1 MSELSIVWTQI
12 EAFLSQNISIIPV
25 RDKDADRP
33 AKTPYAG
40 WKKHQT
46 EIIEKEELWKQMEK
60 FNTSAIAII
69 CGKVSGNLEV
79 IDVDV
84 KYKNGVDAI
93 LFTNIQTLYPD
104 IFEKL
109 RIHKTPSGGYHLIY
123 KIADRIPEGNQKLA
137 GRHATDDELRVNPK
151 VKSYN
156 FLETRGEGGYIVA
169 PPSLGYSFHN
179 FKDIPTLTWEE
190 RCSIIELCR
199 QLSEVNK
206 VIKEKPKSTT
216 VDSHYVENPFDN
228 YNKSA
233 AAEDVLIDNGW
244 QFYSKTSDYI
254 YYTRPGK
261 SKGISAS
268 FNKQQRLYYFFSS
281 STEFEVD
288 TWYSP
293 ATVLAKLKFRD
304 NKSDLYRWLVDNGYG
319 IYKKKH
325 EHDIILSAAISKK
338 PLPANISKQ
347 SKEEYEKLVLELNEI
362 YPVGVFWNKNEDGYS
377 ISRQKI
383 YTVSEFLGFR
393 IYNEQVCLID
403 GYRVKKVTER
413 AYFDALLAYIKEEDA
428 EEYEAIVNCFEA
440 FLQKSGSFT
449 VSRLPIL
456 DTDLFLKS
464 NKTTSYKFYMNCY
477 VSVTSDG
484 MLIHD
489 YSELNGLIWED
500 QIQNRY
506 FSNSEN
512 DVIKSC
518 LYYKYL
524 HHAIGISKHLM
535 QCIGYLA
542 HEYKDEE
549 GGYIIVLTEQCE
561 NPKDGG
567 GSGKNIFTALFANTT
582 TVKNIPGTQVQYNEK
597 FLQAWNYE
605 RIFAIQDVPKRF
617 DFTFLKEISTGSGIL
632 KKLWKDE
639 EVISTSDMPKLIV
652 STNFSYEVSDG
663 GLRRRIIPIEFTNFF
678 TQAGGVGEYFGV
690 MFPSGWT
697 ENDWLGYDNF
707 IIACIQIYLQGNGK
721 LKSQQLTD
729 TGWIKQFEH
738 EFGLLTHE
746 FIKMNIN
753 RWKDKKKVKN
763 EDFNRDYDNFCIE
776 NNVQKKFQISSIF
789 MNRALEAY
797 CNKFNIKFNHNVV
810 FKENGISYR
819 GRIFGYENID
829 NQQDSIDFTIVD
841 NPF

>member
-12 EAFLSQNISIIPV
+12 EAFLSQGISIIPV
-25 RDKDADRP
+25 RDKDGERP

-46 EIIEKEELWKQMEK
+46 EIITKEELWKQMEK

-84 KYKNGVDAI
+84 KYKNGIDAI
-93 LFTNIQTLYPD
+93 LFKNIETLYPD
-104 IFEKL
+104 LFDKL

-123 KIADRIPEGNQKLA
+123 RIADITPEGNQKLA
-137 GRHATDDELRVNPK
+137 GRPATEEELRTNPK
-151 VKSYN
+151 IKSYN

-179 FKDIPTLTWEE
+179 FKDIPTITWEE
-190 RCSIIELCR
+190 RCSLIELCR
-199 QLSEVNK
+199 QLSELAK
-206 VIKEKPKSTT
+206 VVKDKPKST
-216 VDSHYVENPFDN
+216 SIENNYSENPFDSF
-228 YNKSA
+228 NKST
-233 AAEDVLIDNGW
+233 AAEEVLTDNGW
-244 QFYSKTSDYI
+244 EYNSKSADYI

-268 FNKQQRLYYFFSS
+268 FNKQSRLYYFFSS

-293 ATVLAKLKFRD
+293 ATVLAKIKFRD
-304 NKSDLYRWLVDNGYG
+304 DKSALYRWLIDNGYG
-319 IYKKKH
+319 VYKRSFEKH
-325 EHDIILSAAISKK
+325 IVTTSAIAKK
-338 PLPANISKQ
+338 PIPQNLSEQA
-347 SKEEYEKLVLELNEI
+347 KEEYQRLLIELDEI
-362 YPVGVFWNKNEDGYS
+362 YPVGVFWTKTEDGYS
-377 ISRQKI
+377 ISRQKL
-383 YTVSEFLGFR
+383 YVVSEFLGFR

-403 GYRVKKVTER
+403 DYIVKKVSDRT
-413 AYFDALLAYIKEEDA
+413 YFDALLAYIKEEDA

-440 FLQKSGSFT
+440 FLQKSGTFT
-449 VSRLPIL
+449 VSRLPVL
-456 DTDLFLKS
+456 NTELFVKS
-464 NKTTSYKFYMNCY
+464 SKTVSYKFFLNCY
-477 VSVTSDG
+477 VSITIDG
-484 MLIHD
+484 MMIHD
-489 YSELNGLIWED
+489 YSELKGLIWEEQKQQREFTNVD
-500 QIQNRY
+500 NEVVK
-506 FSNSEN
+506 NS
-512 DVIKSC
+512 
-518 LYYKYL
+518 LYYRYL
-524 HHAIGISKHLM
+524 HHAIGISQHLM

-542 HEYKDEE
+542 HEHKDEE
-549 GGYIIVLTEQCE
+549 GGYIVVLTEQCE
-561 NPKDGG
+561 NPKEGG
-567 GSGKNIFTALFANTT
+567 GSGKNIFTALFGNTT

-639 EVISTSDMPKLIV
+639 EAINTSDMPKLIV

-697 ENDWLGYDNF
+697 DNDWLGYDNF
-707 IIACIQIYLQGNGK
+707 IIGCIQAYLQNNGK
-721 LKSQQLTD
+721 LKSKQLTD
-729 TGWIKQFEH
+729 TGWVKQFEH

-746 FIKMNIN
+746 FIKLNIN
-753 RWKDKKKVKN
+753 RWKEKKKVKN
-763 EDFNRDYDNFCIE
+763 EEFNKDYDNFCNE

-789 MNRALEAY
+789 MNRALESY
-797 CNKFNIKFNHNVV
+797 CTKHNIKFNHNGV
-810 FKENGISYR
+810 FKENGIPFR
-819 GRIFGYENID
+819 GRIFGTEIID
-829 NQQDSIDFTIVD
+829 NEKDSNDFSTDEEV
-841 NPF
+841 F